1 MCDPC
6 GVRRSRQARRTWLSG
21 DGWELNHGVVRLY
34 LGQALAA
41 GPVRSLERSVVTKT
55 PRGFCAHLRRE
66 GTTTAWIRE
75 MLSFEEFNSFIGLSG
90 FWALEHKYRVEE
102 S

>member
-1 MCDPC
+1 
-6 GVRRSRQARRTWLSG
+6 
-21 DGWELNHGVVRLY
+21 
-34 LGQALAA
+34 
-41 GPVRSLERSVVTKT
+41 
-55 PRGFCAHLRRE
+55 
-66 GTTTAWIRE
+66 